1 MDKSVCSVGF
11 LVLRSYYL
19 LLISIKSFCQ
29 AGLFSGHSTEHLQR
43 IIGIQTEEPLQQC
56 VRKMY
61 S

>member
-43 IIGIQTEEPLQQC
+43 IIG
-56 VRKMY
+56 
-61 S
+61 